1 MAVKKLNGL
10 VTISI
15 MSVMICS
22 TIGLLMVVKPGQNE
36 ISPSVVVETT
46 EDETMTVVETTIS
59 VVEEIETEATL
70 YDRETYLKEVQ
81 SSNPAEYTVMT
92 PTNGRV
98 YVELDESTFGT
109 ADWLLDL
116 RVLKA
121 ACEDGDL
128 IYDTTEENY
137 KIYPDTYS
145 VDGNKITVRVDFI
158 YDGITDEFTVYV
170 DKELR
175 SIIVDV

>member
-1 MAVKKLNGL
+1 MKKLNGL

-22 TIGLLMVVKPGQNE
+22 TIGLLMVVKPGQKE
-36 ISPSVVVETT
+36 INPSVVVETA
-46 EDETMTVVETTIS
+46 EDETTVEETTIS
-59 VVEEIETEATL
+59 MVEETETEATL
-70 YDRETYLKEVQ
+70 YDRETYLKEAQ
-81 SSNPAEYTVMT
+81 SSNPVEYTVMT

-98 YVELDESTFGT
+98 YVELDESTFDT
-109 ADWLLDL
+109 VDWLSDL

-158 YDGITDEFTVYV
+158 YDGITDEFTVCV
-170 DKELR
+170 GKELR
-175 SIIVDV
+175 SIMVDV